1 MNVVAADLGL
11 MKPPALG
18 TFTPRISGMP
28 NGGAA
33 VVARTLPSLSTS
45 RGGWTAGARVVVE
58 VTTVLEVGMV
68 VEEVEDPPLALRV
81 VLDGLAEV
89 LVVILISLPGRTQAT
104 GLRSTNSIETV

>member
-1 MNVVAADLGL
+1 MNVDAADLGL

-45 RGGWTAGARVVVE
+45 RGGCTAGARVVV
-58 VTTVLEVGMV
+58 VGSLV

-81 VLDGLAEV
+81 VLDGATEV
-89 LVVILISLPGRTQAT
+89 LVVMVISLPGRTQAT
-104 GLRSTNSIETV
+104 GLRSTNSIETVWGK